1 MKRRSSPYRHRRPLV
16 IGASGFIGHWVARAL
31 RAQGAHVMCVVRSAE
46 AAERLTREQVATVVV
61 RRDLRDLDALGAWLP
76 ALRPSM
82 VFNLAGYGVDRAE
95 RDADEADLLNH
106 RFVEALAH
114 AVAEAPHDDWAG
126 VKLVHVGSALEY
138 GTTGGVL
145 DEASPC
151 TPTTLYGRTKLA
163 GTLALQR
170 VARAR
175 GLEACTA
182 RLFTV
187 FGPGEHAGR
196 LLPSLLDAADGG
208 AAVPLS
214 AGMQRRDFAYVEDV
228 AEGLLR
234 LAVSDVHPGDIVN
247 VATGAMHTVRH
258 FAECAGD
265 VLGIPRERL
274 QFGAV
279 ETRPEEM
286 AHEGVS
292 VQQLRTLTRWVP
304 DDDLASG
311 IARTVVRLAEAR
323 AAGATTVP
331 AAPSTGVP
339 AGGAG
344 AGRTASAGTA
354 TPTTARPASVRGK
367 RRGPPA
373 A

>member
-1 MKRRSSPYRHRRPLV
+1 MKRRASPFRHRRPLV

-31 RAQGAHVMCVVRSAE
+31 RAQGAHVMCAVRSVE
-46 AAERLTREQVATVVV
+46 AAEALTREQVGTVIV
-61 RRDLRDLDALGAWLP
+61 RRDLRDLAALSDWLP
-76 ALRPSM
+76 ALRPTM
-82 VFNLAGYGVDRAE
+82 VFNLAGYGVDRSE

-114 AVAEAPHDDWAG
+114 AVAAVPHDDWAG
-126 VKLVHVGSALEY
+126 VRLVHVGSALEY

-145 DEASPC
+145 DESSAC
-151 TPTTLYGRTKLA
+151 APTTLYGRTKLA

-170 VARAR
+170 VSRSLA
-175 GLEACTA
+175 LEACTA

-196 LLPSLLDAADGG
+196 LLPSLLAAADGS
-208 AAVPLS
+208 APVPLS
-214 AGMQRRDFAYVEDV
+214 AGTQRRDFAYVEDV

-234 LAVSDVHPGDIVN
+234 LAVSDVHAGDIVN
-247 VATGAMHTVRH
+247 LGTGVLHTVRH
-258 FAECAGD
+258 FAESAGD

-274 QFGAV
+274 DFGAV
-279 ETRPEEM
+279 ETRPDEM

-292 VQQLRTLTRWVP
+292 VQLLRTLTRWTP
-304 DDDLASG
+304 DDDIASG
-311 IARTVVRLAEAR
+311 VARTMVRLSEPAVGGAPAGDGGGGGTSRGGRGGTSGGRATTPAGTR
-323 AAGATTVP
+323 AAPAT
-331 AAPSTGVP
+331 
-339 AGGAG
+339 
-344 AGRTASAGTA
+344 
-354 TPTTARPASVRGK
+354 GK

>member
-1 MKRRSSPYRHRRPLV
+1 MTRRASPFRHRRPLV

-31 RAQGAHVMCVVRSAE
+31 RAQGAHVMCAVRSAE
-46 AAERLTREQVATVVV
+46 AAEQLTRQQLGTVVV
-61 RRDLRDLDALGAWLP
+61 RRDLRDLRALGDWLP
-76 ALRPSM
+76 ALRPTM

-114 AVAEAPHDDWAG
+114 AVASVPHDDWAG
-126 VKLVHVGSALEY
+126 VRLVHVGSALEY

-145 DEASPC
+145 EESSPC
-151 TPTTLYGRTKLA
+151 APTTLYGRTKLA

-170 VARAR
+170 VSRALA
-175 GLEACTA
+175 LEACTA

-196 LLPSLLDAADGG
+196 LLPSLMAAADGSER
-208 AAVPLS
+208 VPLS
-214 AGMQRRDFAYVEDV
+214 AGTQRRDFAYVEDV

-247 VATGAMHTVRH
+247 LGTGVLHPVRH
-258 FAECAGD
+258 FAECAGE
-265 VLGIPRERL
+265 VLGIARERL
-274 QFGAV
+274 DFGAV
-279 ETRPEEM
+279 ETRPDEM
-286 AHEGVS
+286 AHDGVS
-292 VQQLRTLTRWVP
+292 VQLLRTLTRWVP
-304 DDDLASG
+304 DDDIASG
-311 IARTVVRLAEAR
+311 VARTMVRLTE
-323 AAGATTVP
+323 
-331 AAPSTGVP
+331 PSP
-339 AGGAG
+339 AGSAPAGDGAVPVVSRMG
-344 AGRTASAGTA
+344 GGGVGRTMPPPGTTGA
-354 TPTTARPASVRGK
+354 PAKGK